1 MKVVIDYKTGEIE
14 VNKVVLQNAI
24 KKEQELIE
32 LKKYNLNDEQA
43 LKAIDNKI
51 VINRLTI
58 NYCNKKLNE
67 LENI

>member
-1 MKVVIDYKTGEIE
+1 MKIIIDHKTGEIE

-24 KKEQELIE
+24 KKEHELIE
-32 LKKYNLNDEQA
+32 LKKYNLNDERA

-51 VINRLTI
+51 AINRLTI
-58 NYCNKKLNE
+58 NYCNNKLNE

>member
-1 MKVVIDYKTGEIE
+1 MKIVIDYKTGEKE
-14 VNKVVLQNAI
+14 VNKVMLQNAI

-32 LKKYNLNDEQA
+32 LKKYNLNDERA

-58 NYCNKKLNE
+58 NYCNQKLNE

>member
-1 MKVVIDYKTGEIE
+1 MKIVIDYKTGEKE
-14 VNKVVLQNAI
+14 VNKVMLQNAI

-32 LKKYNLNDEQA
+32 LKKYNLNDERA

-67 LENI
+67 LEDI

>member
-1 MKVVIDYKTGEIE
+1 MKIIIDYKTGEIE

-32 LKKYNLNDEQA
+32 LKKYNLNNEQA

-51 VINRLTI
+51 AINRLTI

-67 LENI
+67 LEIN